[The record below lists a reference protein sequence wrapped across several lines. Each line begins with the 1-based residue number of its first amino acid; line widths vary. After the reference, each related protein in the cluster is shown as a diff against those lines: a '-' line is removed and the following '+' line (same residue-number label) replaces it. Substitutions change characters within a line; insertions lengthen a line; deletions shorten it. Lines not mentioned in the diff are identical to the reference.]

1 MNLQSLFH
9 QLPREQFI
17 TNILVEFNSNS
28 NSLERI
34 RDLVFKTLTSIK
46 EYPYSE
52 HVEMKKRKATRRGD
66 SLEYKLA
73 SDIHTLTS
81 VLDGASFDDLKDLLS
96 MTKATSLERKKKR
109 LRQAQTTLK

>member
-52 HVEMKKRKATRRGD
+52 NVEMKKRKATRRGD

-96 MTKATSLERKKKR
+96 MTKATSLEQKKGSDK
-109 LRQAQTTLK
+109 LKQL